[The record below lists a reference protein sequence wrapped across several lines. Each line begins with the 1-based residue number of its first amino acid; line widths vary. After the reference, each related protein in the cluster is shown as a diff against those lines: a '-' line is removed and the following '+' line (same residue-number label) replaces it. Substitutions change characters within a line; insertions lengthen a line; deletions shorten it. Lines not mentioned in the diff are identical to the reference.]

1 MTARRGRRATA
12 IGFTGVK
19 SGAGVRMSGRRIV
32 IFLISLGD
40 GMNDFE
46 KWFTEQDF
54 YTNMRFIHG
63 DKIFDK
69 DGDVYRVLPV
79 QMAYQGWSSQRQ
91 RSKDEFIAITQEW
104 HKKGYEAGQKDL
116 REACF
121 HFETS
126 MFHRGTAQCFK
137 CGAMVDRDRNIID

>member
-1 MTARRGRRATA
+1 MTARRGRTSKVT
-12 IGFTGVK
+12 GSSGVK

-63 DKIFDK
+63 DKLFDK
-69 DGDVYRVLPV
+69 DGDIYRVLPV
-79 QMAYQGWSSQRQ
+79 QMTYQGWSSQRQ
-91 RSKDEFIAITQEW
+91 RSKDEFVAITQEW